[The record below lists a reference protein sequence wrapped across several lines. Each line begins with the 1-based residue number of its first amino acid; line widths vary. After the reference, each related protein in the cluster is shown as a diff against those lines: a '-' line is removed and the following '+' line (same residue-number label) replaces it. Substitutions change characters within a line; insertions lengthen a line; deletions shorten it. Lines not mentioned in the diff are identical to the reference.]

1 MTAGAGLAIA
11 FRHDVPGFTAA
22 IDLAAPT
29 PGTLA
34 LFGPSGCGKSTLA
47 AVVAGLLRPDSGR
60 VVLDGTVLFDSA
72 AGVCLPPERRR
83 VGMVFQTPNLFPH
96 LTVAGNLRYGQRRAG
111 GGGPG
116 GNDTGFDDVV
126 ALLGLE
132 SLLARRPR
140 TLSGGERQRVAIGR
154 ALLSQPRLL
163 VMDEPLSSLDG
174 PRKDEILPYLARLK
188 QALRLPILYITHDLA
203 EVARL
208 ADWLALM
215 EAGRVRA
222 VGPLDEIAVR
232 GDLPLALRDDAGAMF
247 AARVQEHDAA
257 RQLTTLAAGA
267 ARLLVPLLA
276 AAPGTMVRLRVPAR
290 EVILATDAPR
300 GISVHNVL
308 ATTIRTITEDPP
320 RRATLVAVDAGGA
333 ALLAR
338 VTPDA
343 VARLGLVPGAAV
355 LALVKSMAI
364 EVFSS

>member
-1 MTAGAGLAIA
+1 MTEGAGLAIA
-11 FRHDVPGFTAA
+11 FRHEVPGFTAA

-47 AVVAGLLRPDSGR
+47 AVVAGLLRPASGR

-72 AGVCLPPERRR
+72 AGTCLPPERRR
-83 VGMVFQTPNLFPH
+83 VGMVFQSPNLFPH
-96 LTVAGNLRYGQRRAG
+96 LTVTGNLRYGQRRAG
-111 GGGPG
+111 GD
-116 GNDTGFDDVV
+116 DTGFDEVV

-132 SLLARRPR
+132 PLLARRPR

-163 VMDEPLSSLDG
+163 VMDEPLSNLDG

-222 VGPLDEIAVR
+222 VGPLGEIAVR
-232 GDLPLALRDDAGAMF
+232 GDLPLALRDDAGAML
-247 AARVQEHDAA
+247 AARVLEHDAA

-300 GISVHNVL
+300 GISVHNVI
-308 ATTIRTITEDPP
+308 ATTIRAITEDPP
-320 RRATLVAVDAGGA
+320 RRATLVALDAGGVG
-333 ALLAR
+333 LLAR

-343 VARLGLVPGAAV
+343 VARLGLAPGAAV

-364 EVFSS
+364 EVFST